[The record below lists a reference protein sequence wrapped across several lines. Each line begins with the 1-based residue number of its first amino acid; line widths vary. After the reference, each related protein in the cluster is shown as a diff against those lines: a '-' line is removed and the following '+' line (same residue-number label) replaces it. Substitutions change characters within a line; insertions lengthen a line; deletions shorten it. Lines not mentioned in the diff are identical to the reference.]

1 MKRGAKKGAR
11 QIAMVVMSPDGAVRA
26 MIGGRDY
33 VASQFNRATQALR
46 QPGSA
51 FKPFVFLAALEAGY
65 TPTTKL
71 PDAPVA
77 LNGWTPRN
85 FDGRYQGEV
94 TLEHALAQSLNAAT
108 VNLSEVIGR
117 RRALSVARRFG
128 VTASMPSGPSLALG
142 AGEVTLLE
150 MTAAYA
156 AFANQ
161 GRFVSPY
168 AVEHIQTSADDAI
181 YARDD
186 APAPQI
192 VEGRIIASLNNMLQA
207 AVESGTGRKA
217 RIGRPAAGKTGT
229 SQDFRDAWFIG
240 YTADLVAGVWVGRDD
255 ASAMDGVTGGS
266 LPAEIWADFMSKA
279 ENSSRRSLVLNSTR
293 P

>member
-1 MKRGAKKGAR
+1 M
-11 QIAMVVMSPDGAVRA
+11 
-26 MIGGRDY
+26 
-33 VASQFNRATQALR
+33 
-46 QPGSA
+46 
-51 FKPFVFLAALEAGY
+51 
-65 TPTTKL
+65 
-71 PDAPVA
+71 
-77 LNGWTPRN
+77 
-85 FDGRYQGEV
+85 
-94 TLEHALAQSLNAAT
+94 
-108 VNLSEVIGR
+108 IGR

-128 VTASMPSGPSLALG
+128 VTASLPSGPSLALG

-168 AVEHIQTSADDAI
+168 AIERIQTSAEDAI

-186 APAPQI
+186 MPAAQI
-192 VEGRIIASLNNMLQA
+192 VERRIIASLNNMLQR

-240 YTADLVAGVWVGRDD
+240 YTADLVAGIWVGRDD